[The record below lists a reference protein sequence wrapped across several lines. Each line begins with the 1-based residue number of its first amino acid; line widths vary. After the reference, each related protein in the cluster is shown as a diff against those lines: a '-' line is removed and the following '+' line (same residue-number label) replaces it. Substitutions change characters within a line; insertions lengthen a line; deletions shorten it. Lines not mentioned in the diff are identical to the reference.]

1 MTNWC
6 TSYVTIHFSKKE
18 KALTFMQKLEEFQKI
33 PCAKDNDFGERWLGN
48 MLLYLGIKLE

>member
-33 PCAKDNDFGERWLGN
+33 QCAKDNDFGERWLGN

>member
-18 KALTFMQKLEEFQKI
+18 KAFQKI
-33 PCAKDNDFGERWLGN
+33 QCAKDNDFGERWLGN